1 MWLALVKK
9 TLSLQEKDLDT
20 LFWDLDLN
28 NTWGDYDLKI
38 ELLSR
43 IKDEKTFIW
52 VMQRLQESILDSIV
66 QKKIID
72 EALKLWY
79 KNEHIDYYIESLE
92 ESLKHY
98 KEDMH
103 DIDNNIDDPINRTVA
118 DIISMAEASSWEHLD
133 NNIWAIDKFVN
144 EKISNDN

>member
-52 VMQRLQESILDSIV
+52 VMQRLQESS
-66 QKKIID
+66 KK
-72 EALKLWY
+72 A
-79 KNEHIDYYIESLE
+79 
-92 ESLKHY
+92 
-98 KEDMH
+98 
-103 DIDNNIDDPINRTVA
+103 
-118 DIISMAEASSWEHLD
+118 
-133 NNIWAIDKFVN
+133 
-144 EKISNDN
+144 

>member
-1 MWLALVKK
+1 MSYA
-9 TLSLQEKDLDT
+9 
-20 LFWDLDLN
+20 
-28 NTWGDYDLKI
+28 KI
-38 ELLSR
+38 TR
-43 IKDEKTFIW
+43 K
-52 VMQRLQESILDSIV
+52 
-66 QKKIID
+66 
-72 EALKLWY
+72 
-79 KNEHIDYYIESLE
+79 LE